1 MTALIS
7 VDADGDIL
15 EQYRGTAVA
24 ELLRCTNLGATLDA
38 SAPRILVATCLD
50 PAATLK
56 LPAGFA
62 VVLRTAG
69 ARLKRVP
76 FKVSWAIAAAGVE
89 AIALIAHG
97 GCSFAG
103 LRESRERFVARLEAA
118 AGWER
123 TAAEQHFDHWAS
135 LFEVEEPAQAVLA
148 ESRRLASRYPG
159 IPVAPLWLDST
170 SGRLAQIVES
180 DA

>member
-1 MTALIS
+1 MSVLIP

-15 EQYRGTAVA
+15 EQYRGTAIA
-24 ELLRCTNLGATLDA
+24 DLLRCTNLGVAVD
-38 SAPRILVATCLD
+38 SPSPRLLVATCLD
-50 PAATLK
+50 ASVTLN
-56 LPAGFA
+56 LPPGFA
-62 VVLRTAG
+62 IVLRTAG

-103 LRESRERFVARLEAA
+103 LRESREPFVARLESV

-135 LFEVEEPAQAVLA
+135 LFEVGEPAQAVLA
-148 ESRRLASRYPG
+148 ESLRLASRYPG
-159 IPVAPLWLDST
+159 IPTAPLWLDVA
-170 SGRLAQIVES
+170 SGRLAQIVGPDE
-180 DA
+180 